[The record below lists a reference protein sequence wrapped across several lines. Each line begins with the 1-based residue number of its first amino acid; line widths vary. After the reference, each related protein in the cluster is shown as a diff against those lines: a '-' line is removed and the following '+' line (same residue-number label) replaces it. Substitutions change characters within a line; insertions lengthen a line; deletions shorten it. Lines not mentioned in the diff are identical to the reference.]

1 MYKGTKKAYMTVE
14 ASLLLPMILGGIIFI
29 IFLGFY
35 LYNAVTVK
43 QAVYIAALRGSQVK
57 EESRDAIESYVEQE
71 LEKMLC
77 NRILSGE
84 NMEIKTKVS
93 DHKVHV
99 EMGLVT
105 NISLSQEIDSKIN
118 FGTIRSKA
126 EASRINPVDII
137 RSVRKVNESQI
148 SK

>member
-1 MYKGTKKAYMTVE
+1 
-14 ASLLLPMILGGIIFI
+14 
-29 IFLGFY
+29 
-35 LYNAVTVK
+35 
-43 QAVYIAALRGSQVK
+43 
-57 EESRDAIESYVEQE
+57 
-71 LEKMLC
+71 
-77 NRILSGE
+77 
-84 NMEIKTKVS
+84 MEIKTKVS

-105 NISLSQEIDSKIN
+105 NMSLSQEIDSKIN